1 MKKLNKKILTV
12 IICTIIIF
20 NFCGILNKY
29 SYAENK
35 TNNNTTNSSNPT
47 KTNTSSSNKT
57 TNSSSTNSSN
67 KKSSN
72 ANLSNLGIRP
82 NDFSGFK
89 EGTTSYDVTVP
100 SDTDT
105 IEIYATAQNSNAKI
119 SGTGSKKLETGK
131 NTFSVVVTAEDGTK
145 KTYTIN
151 ITKSEGKGENTES
164 IQEQYSGDGLASLE
178 IENLEL
184 SPKFDTTVHE
194 YNVKYIG
201 ENTKLDIKATTT
213 DPYYTTEI
221 TGNEDLK
228 EGENIINVLVS
239 DPDGKNIAT
248 YQITVNKSIVDE
260 EALAKEEKQKEKQE
274 KRKIILGAVGISIVI
289 VTIII
294 FMIIRRKRN
303 RQWGNEYTVP
313 FSGIND
319 NEDVDNFNDDI
330 EENTDIGLTKE
341 QARESFLNNYN
352 KNNYDSDELD
362 NYEEELPKKKKHK
375 GKRFK

>member
-1 MKKLNKKILTV
+1 MKKLNKKLLTV
-12 IICTIIIF
+12 IICTIIMF

-35 TNNNTTNSSNPT
+35 TNNNTTNSSNST

-89 EGTTSYDVTVP
+89 EGTTSYAVTVP

-303 RQWGNEYTVP
+303 RQWENEYTVP

>member
-12 IICTIIIF
+12 IICTIIMF

-35 TNNNTTNSSNPT
+35 TNNNTTNSSNST

-89 EGTTSYDVTVP
+89 EGITSYDVTVP

-303 RQWGNEYTVP
+303 RQWENEYTVP

>member
-1 MKKLNKKILTV
+1 MKKSNKKILTV
-12 IICTIIIF
+12 IICTIIMF

-35 TNNNTTNSSNPT
+35 TNNNTTNTSNST
-47 KTNTSSSNKT
+47 KSNTSSSNKI

-303 RQWGNEYTVP
+303 RQWENEYTVP

>member
-1 MKKLNKKILTV
+1 MKKSNKKILTV
-12 IICTIIIF
+12 IICTIIMF

-35 TNNNTTNSSNPT
+35 TNNNTTNSSNST

-303 RQWGNEYTVP
+303 RQWENEYTVP

>member
-12 IICTIIIF
+12 IICTIIML

-35 TNNNTTNSSNPT
+35 TNNNTTNSSNSN
-47 KTNTSSSNKT
+47 KSNTSSSNKT
-57 TNSSSTNSSN
+57 TNSANANNSN

-303 RQWGNEYTVP
+303 RQWENEYTVP

>member
-89 EGTTSYDVTVP
+89 EETTSYDVTVP

-303 RQWGNEYTVP
+303 RQWENEYTVP

>member
-1 MKKLNKKILTV
+1 MKKSNKKILTV
-12 IICTIIIF
+12 IICTIIMF

-35 TNNNTTNSSNPT
+35 TNNNTTNTSNST
-47 KTNTSSSNKT
+47 KSNTSSSNKT

-89 EGTTSYDVTVP
+89 AGTTSYDVTVP
-100 SDTDT
+100 ADTDT
-105 IEIYATAQNSNAKI
+105 IEIYATAQDSNAKI
-119 SGTGSKKLETGK
+119 SGTGSKKLEAGK

-303 RQWGNEYTVP
+303 RQWENEYTVP

>member
-12 IICTIIIF
+12 IICTIIMF

>member
-1 MKKLNKKILTV
+1 MKKSNKKILTV
-12 IICTIIIF
+12 IICTIIMF

-35 TNNNTTNSSNPT
+35 TNNNTTNSSNST
-47 KTNTSSSNKT
+47 KSNTSSSNKT

-89 EGTTSYDVTVP
+89 AGTTSYDVTVP
-100 SDTDT
+100 ADTDT
-105 IEIYATAQNSNAKI
+105 IEIYATAQDSNAKI
-119 SGTGSKKLETGK
+119 SGTGSKKLEAGK

-164 IQEQYSGDGLASLE
+164 VQEQYSGDGLASLK
-178 IENLEL
+178 IEKLEL

-194 YNVKYIG
+194 YTVKYIG
-201 ENTKLDIKATTT
+201 EKDKLDINVTTT

-228 EGENIINVLVS
+228 EGESIINILVS
-239 DPDGKNIAT
+239 DPDGKNVAT
-248 YQITVNKSIVDE
+248 YQITVNKSLVDE
-260 EALAKEEKQKEKQE
+260 NALADEKQKEEQKNQ
-274 KRKIILGAVGISIVI
+274 KIIIGSIIGIVVILIIIIVI
-289 VTIII
+289 VVK
-294 FMIIRRKRN
+294 RRRN
-303 RQWGNEYTVP
+303 RQWEEEYTVP
-313 FSGIND
+313 FSGINESKEEENSID
-319 NEDVDNFNDDI
+319 EI
-330 EENTDIGLTKE
+330 EENEDIGFTKE
-341 QARESFLNNYN
+341 QAREKFLSNYN
-352 KNNYDSDELD
+352 KNYDEDELES
-362 NYEEELPKKKKHK
+362 YEEMEEPTKKKKHK